1 MTICAM
7 DEYLGAYAI
16 DALEPE
22 EAVAVRAHLDGCPEC
37 RAELDSLA
45 STVSHL
51 WLLTAADVDVL
62 AALEQP
68 EPAASAATTQ
78 RRRRRGPVFAMGAAV
93 LAAAGALLALLGGLS
108 ALDLNPLG
116 NSHRAADRP
125 TVVRAADP
133 ATQISAA
140 VTVTGHSWGS
150 ELHLSVMGHYPGRC
164 YLVAHSR
171 DGGVDTAATWISGT
185 RDHVNVDGGTAISAN
200 RLTELDVV
208 SATTG
213 RQLVRLVMPNS

>member
-1 MTICAM
+1 MTDCAM

-16 DALEPE
+16 DALEPA
-22 EAVAVRAHLDGCPEC
+22 EAEAVRAHLDGCAEC
-37 RAELDSLA
+37 RTELGSLA

-51 WLLTAADVDVL
+51 WLLTAADVDALV
-62 AALEQP
+62 ALEQP
-68 EPAASAATTQ
+68 EPTAAAATTQ
-78 RRRRRGPVFAMGAAV
+78 RRRRGPVFAMGAAV
-93 LAAAGALLALLGGLS
+93 LAAAAAVLALLGGLG

-116 NSHRAADRP
+116 NSHRAADPP

-133 ATQISAA
+133 TTQISAA

-185 RDHVNVDGGTAISAN
+185 RDHVKVDGGTAISAN

>member
-1 MTICAM
+1 M
-7 DEYLGAYAI
+7 DDYLGAYAI

-22 EAVAVRAHLDGCPEC
+22 EAQAVRAHLDGCPEC
-37 RAELDSLA
+37 RAELGNLA

-62 AALEQP
+62 AALEQS
-68 EPAASAATTQ
+68 EPAGRAPTTQ
-78 RRRRRGPVFAMGAAV
+78 QRRRGPVFAMGAAV
-93 LAAAGALLALLGGLS
+93 LAAAAALLALLGGLS

-133 ATQISAA
+133 ATEISAA

-150 ELHLSVMGHYPGRC
+150 ELHLAVMGHYPGRC

-185 RDHVNVDGGTAISAN
+185 RDHVNIHGGTAISAN